1 MITNDIILFYRP
13 GDELITP
20 VYTPPTRP
28 EKSSPA
34 PPIPPNGKHVELCD
48 DEDDC
53 LYNSSGD
60 GIHDGKKHKGEHL
73 VHGAHVEA
81 TWGLPGRSILLKMV
95 FMLH

>member
-1 MITNDIILFYRP
+1 MGKYSRSLVFKDVFSLNNL

-34 PPIPPNGKHVELCD
+34 PPIPPIGTGSELCD

-53 LYNSSGD
+53 VYNSSGD
-60 GIHDGKKHKGEHL
+60 GGTDGKKHKG
-73 VHGAHVEA
+73 
-81 TWGLPGRSILLKMV
+81 SSFFILIKS
-95 FMLH
+95 F